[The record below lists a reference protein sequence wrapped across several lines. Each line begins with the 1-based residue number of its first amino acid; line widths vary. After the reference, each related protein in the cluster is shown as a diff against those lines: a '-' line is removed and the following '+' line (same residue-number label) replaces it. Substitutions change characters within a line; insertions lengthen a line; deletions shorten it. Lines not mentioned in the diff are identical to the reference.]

1 MAFTPAFIAAG
12 APIYDAGTAFPASL
26 EVDIADLPAGITTGD
41 FLMVCAIAGVDTM
54 ATGFVSSDLTDAGYQ
69 TAGVRNAGGFSHW
82 LFVWLGIYDPADFPV
97 TVASTSTPTSG
108 AWRIETAIW
117 RPTGTVQA
125 LSGQYWKTAGPDG
138 LGQLPADGTT
148 GAVASTA
155 DGLVVQLAMDATD
168 NMGAV
173 VDAEGMT
180 ERHRQTAITN
190 RVGGFV
196 IADVQQGTRSSV
208 FATYASGELTVQFT
222 VTASDT
228 PGTFGGSSIS
238 VGRARAW
245 R

>member
-1 MAFTPAFIAAG
+1 MAYTPEFKAAG
-12 APIYDAGTAFPASL
+12 APIYDAVTAFPSSL
-26 EVDIADLPAGITTGD
+26 TVDTTDLPAGIRTGD
-41 FLMVCAIAGVDTM
+41 FLMVCAIAGVDSM
-54 ATGFVSSDLTDAGYQ
+54 ATGFVSTDLTDAGFQ
-69 TAGVRNAGGFSHW
+69 AAGVRNAGGFSHW

-117 RPTGTVQA
+117 RPTGTVQT

-138 LGQLPADGTT
+138 LGQLPADGTS
-148 GAVASTA
+148 GAAASSA
-155 DGLVVQLAMDATD
+155 EGLVVQLAMDATD

-173 VDAEGMT
+173 VNAEGMT

-196 IADVQQGTRSSV
+196 IADVLQGTRSAV

-228 PGTFGGSSIS
+228 PAGITGWFVGTI
-238 VGRARAW
+238 AY
-245 R
+245 

>member
-12 APIYDAGTAFPASL
+12 APIYDPATAFPASL
-26 EVDIADLPAGITTGD
+26 DVDIADLPAGITTGD
-41 FLMVCAIAGVDTM
+41 FLMVCAIAGVDYM
-54 ATGFVSSDLTDAGYQ
+54 PTGFVSSDLTDAGYQ
-69 TAGVRNAGGFSHW
+69 AAGVRNAGGFSHW

-97 TVASTSTPTSG
+97 TVASTSTPTAG

-125 LSGQYWKTAGPDG
+125 LSFQYWKTAGPDG
-138 LGQLPADGTT
+138 LGQLPADGTS
-148 GAVASTA
+148 GAVASTV

-173 VDAEGMT
+173 VDAAAMT
-180 ERHRQTAITN
+180 ERHRRAAITN

>member
-54 ATGFVSSDLTDAGYQ
+54 ASGFVSSDLTDAGYQ
-69 TAGVRNAGGFSHW
+69 ANAVRGGFSYW
-82 LFVWLGIYDPADFPV
+82 LHVWLGIYDPADFPV
-97 TVASTSTPTSG
+97 TVAKTATPNAG

-138 LGQLPADGTT
+138 LGQLPADGTG
-148 GAVASTA
+148 GAAASTA

-173 VDAEGMT
+173 VDAQEMT

-196 IADVQQGTRSSV
+196 IADVQQGTRSPV